1 MSEKKRIR
9 IEKLELAFV
18 FNKMKM
24 LILRIPQNVF
34 AGPSLTFRQK
44 QPFRVTLKGYIFL
57 KYKKH
62 L

>member
-44 QPFRVTLKGYIFL
+44 QPFRVTLKGSYP
-57 KYKKH
+57 
-62 L
+62 